1 MNFENFDLRF
11 IVVAL
16 IFDIEVWGVWVGFH
30 FVVALILFDSLIFCF
45 DEIIW
50 PCIHSC
56 VKSPPLIWNSE
67 MWWVGFHG
75 RPNYLSRVPIC
86 CRVEEC
92 FQEYNSDLRLCCRV
106 EECFQEHNSDL
117 RPWYHMHLESLGL
130 HLIHYNCVVKI
141 WIHLISLSC
150 YLGALLWFA

>member
-11 IVVAL
+11 VLVAL
-16 IFDIEVWGVWVGFH
+16 IFDVKVRGVWVDFH
-30 FVVALILFDSLIFCF
+30 FVVALIFNWYFVF
-45 DEIIW
+45 VEIIW

-75 RPNYLSRVPIC
+75 RPNYLSRLPIC

-141 WIHLISLSC
+141 WIHLLCLSC
-150 YLGALLWFA
+150 CLGALLWCA